1 MLIEKIVHFKSKKAI
16 DLSMILN
23 LISKASKLY
32 CKRIPQ
38 INLMT
43 ESKSISFKNDDFF
56 FRNNK
61 VCFCVSKIFLKKF
74 EIFLFT
80 LN

>member
-56 FRNNK
+56 
-61 VCFCVSKIFLKKF
+61 
-74 EIFLFT
+74 
-80 LN
+80 

>member
-1 MLIEKIVHFKSKKAI
+1 MLIEKIIHFKSKKAT

-56 FRNNK
+56 LEKTRFVFAFQK
-61 VCFCVSKIFLKKF
+61 YF
-74 EIFLFT
+74 
-80 LN
+80 